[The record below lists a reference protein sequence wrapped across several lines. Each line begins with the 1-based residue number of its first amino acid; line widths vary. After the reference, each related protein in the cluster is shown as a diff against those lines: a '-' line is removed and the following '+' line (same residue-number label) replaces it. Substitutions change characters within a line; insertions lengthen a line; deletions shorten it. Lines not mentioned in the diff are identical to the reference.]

1 MLYQMGTYLSYIP
14 ELYLVLN
21 INTIVSIEIILTT
34 TVIWSTKSW
43 NITKRETRQVWCV
56 LEYHWLDL
64 YYLTSSRLSTNGT
77 WVQQISCCVHKETWT
92 CTCTCTQPQV
102 LTCSETILI

>member
-34 TVIWSTKSW
+34 TVI
-43 NITKRETRQVWCV
+43 
-56 LEYHWLDL
+56 
-64 YYLTSSRLSTNGT
+64 
-77 WVQQISCCVHKETWT
+77 
-92 CTCTCTQPQV
+92 
-102 LTCSETILI
+102 